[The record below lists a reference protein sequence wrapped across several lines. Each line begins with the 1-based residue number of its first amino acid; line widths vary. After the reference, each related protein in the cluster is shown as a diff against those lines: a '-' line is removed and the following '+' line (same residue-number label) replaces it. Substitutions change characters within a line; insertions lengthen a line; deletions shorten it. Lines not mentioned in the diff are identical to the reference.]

1 MNAQAL
7 ADLKGELITY
17 SQKLWVI
24 FQTKFSCRGKLQLKL
39 GAQVMFV
46 KTIYHSKNY
55 FNGKMGIIKS
65 LSSQEIL
72 VHFPE
77 ENKTIEVDKYEWQN
91 IRYKVMLYYKVEEEV
106 WELLCIIPSS

>member
-1 MNAQAL
+1 
-7 ADLKGELITY
+7 
-17 SQKLWVI
+17 
-24 FQTKFSCRGKLQLKL
+24 
-39 GAQVMFV
+39 MFV

-77 ENKTIEVDKYEWQN
+77 ENKTIEVDKYN
-91 IRYKVMLYYKVEEEV
+91 GKTFGTK
-106 WELLCIIPSS
+106 

>member
-1 MNAQAL
+1 VG
-7 ADLKGELITY
+7 DFPDK
-17 SQKLWVI
+17 I
-24 FQTKFSCRGKLQLKL
+24 FPVEEKFKV

-72 VHFPE
+72 SIPE

-91 IRYKVMLYYKVEEEV
+91 IRQSRCFTK
-106 WELLCIIPSS
+106 